1 MIHVAGG
8 RVNLKKTAASLCQR
22 PDIPQK
28 VDILRKDIKI
38 GLLFTSPHLKRGN
51 TVSNWTG
58 KFVIG
63 LTGNIAT
70 GKSVVRR
77 MLEHLGA
84 YTIDAD
90 ALAHRAY
97 AKGAPGY
104 QQVLDN
110 FGKWL
115 INKDGEIDRS
125 KLGNLVFN
133 NPEALAQLEAIA
145 HPLVRQATE
154 ILIKR
159 SIQPVIVIEAIKLLE
174 GDLRNVCDSIW
185 VTNAPEEIQIERL
198 IRKRGMNRDQ
208 AVERIH
214 MQSEQSAKVAVANI
228 VITNTGSYDALWKQV
243 NAAWKEIVPGASN
256 NAEPETIT
264 IKQPVTPKG
273 EYSVKRGSPKHS
285 AAIADLITRLSKGAR
300 KMTADGVMEEFGEK
314 AYMLLQLDQDIVG
327 LAGWQ
332 VENLVTRTTDI
343 FLEEHVDLQKALEI
357 LINEVERASSE
368 LQSEASLIFPMN
380 ELATQEQLWKQIGY
394 EKRTPETLGVQAWQ
408 DSATESLSAGNTLLF
423 KQLRQDRVL
432 RPI

>member
-1 MIHVAGG
+1 M
-8 RVNLKKTAASLCQR
+8 
-22 PDIPQK
+22 
-28 VDILRKDIKI
+28 
-38 GLLFTSPHLKRGN
+38 
-51 TVSNWTG
+51 SNWPG

-90 ALAHRAY
+90 ALTHRAY

-104 QQVLDN
+104 QKVIDN

-133 NPEALAQLEAIA
+133 NPEAMAQLEAIA

-185 VTNAPEEIQIERL
+185 VTNAPEEIQVERL
-198 IRKRGMNRDQ
+198 MRKRGMSRDH
-208 AVERIH
+208 AKERIH
-214 MQSEQSAKVAVANI
+214 MQSAQGAKVAVANI
-228 VITNTGSYDALWKQV
+228 VITNTGSYDTLWKQV
-243 NAAWKEIVPGASN
+243 NAAWKEIVPGAN
-256 NAEPETIT
+256 VVEPETIT
-264 IKQPVTPKG
+264 TKQPVASSNG
-273 EYSVKRGSPKHS
+273 EYSVKRGKPKNS
-285 AAIADLITRLSKGAR
+285 AAIAELITRLSKGTR
-300 KMTADGVMEEFGEK
+300 RMTADNVMEEFGEK
-314 AYMLLQLDQDIVG
+314 AYMLLHLDQKIIG
-327 LAGWQ
+327 LVGWQ

-343 FLEEHVDLQKALEI
+343 FLEEHVNLQKALEI
-357 LINEVERASSE
+357 LIHEVERASGE

-380 ELATQEQLWKQIGY
+380 ELASHEQLWKQLGY

-408 DSATESLSAGNTLLF
+408 DSATESRSAGNTLLF

>member
-1 MIHVAGG
+1 LEIW
-8 RVNLKKTAASLCQR
+8 
-22 PDIPQK
+22 
-28 VDILRKDIKI
+28 RKDIKI
-38 GLLFTSPHLKRGN
+38 APLFIPSLPERGII
-51 TVSNWTG
+51 VSNWHG

-84 YTIDAD
+84 YTVDAD

-97 AKGAPGY
+97 ARGAPGY
-104 QQVLDN
+104 QQVIDA
-110 FGKWL
+110 FGRWL
-115 INKDGEIDRS
+115 VNKDGEIDRS

-133 NPEALAQLEAIA
+133 NPEVMTQLEAIV
-145 HPLVRQATE
+145 HPLVRQAAE

-159 SIQPVIVIEAIKLLE
+159 SVQPVVVIEAIKLLE
-174 GDLRNVCDSIW
+174 GDLRKVCDSIW
-185 VTNAPEEIQIERL
+185 VTNAPEEVQAERL
-198 IRKRGMNRDQ
+198 MRKRGMNREQ
-208 AVERIH
+208 ALGRIH
-214 MQSEQSAKVAVANI
+214 MQSAQGAKVAVANI
-228 VITNTGSYDALWKQV
+228 VITNTGSYDDLWKQV
-243 NAAWKEIVPGASN
+243 SAAWNEIVPGGGT
-256 NAEPETIT
+256 AETEVMVEPKTEPAVAPAAAGQALP
-264 IKQPVTPKG
+264 QPTGELTVRRGKPKN
-273 EYSVKRGSPKHS
+273 S
-285 AAIADLITRLSKGAR
+285 AAIAELITRLSKGTR
-300 KMTADGVMEEFGEK
+300 KMTADAVMEQFGEK
-314 AYMLLQLDQDIVG
+314 AYMLLDLDGRIVG

-343 FLEEHVDLQKALEI
+343 FLEDYINQQKALEI

-380 ELATQEQLWKQIGY
+380 ELAAQEKLWTTLGY

-408 DSATESLSAGNTLLF
+408 DSATEVNPAGGILLF

>member
-1 MIHVAGG
+1 
-8 RVNLKKTAASLCQR
+8 
-22 PDIPQK
+22 
-28 VDILRKDIKI
+28 
-38 GLLFTSPHLKRGN
+38 
-51 TVSNWTG
+51 VSNWSG

-84 YTIDAD
+84 YTVDAD
-90 ALAHRAY
+90 ALTHRAY

-104 QQVLDN
+104 QRVIDT

-115 INKDGEIDRS
+115 VNKDGEIDRS
-125 KLGNLVFN
+125 KLGQLVFSS
-133 NPEALAQLEAIA
+133 PEAMAQLESVV
-145 HPLVRQATE
+145 HPLVRQAAE

-174 GDLRNVCDSIW
+174 GDLRNVCNSIW
-185 VTNAPEEIQIERL
+185 VTNAPEEVQAERL
-198 IRKRGMNRDQ
+198 MRKRGMTREQ
-208 AVERIH
+208 AMERVH
-214 MQSEQSAKVAVANI
+214 MQSAQSAKVAVANI

-243 NAAWKEIVPGASN
+243 NAAWKEIVPGAT
-256 NAEPETIT
+256 AEPDTIT
-264 IKQPVTPKG
+264 VKQSVVPPRG
-273 EYSVKRGSPKHS
+273 ELSVKRGKPKNS
-285 AAIADLITRLSKGAR
+285 AAIAELITRLSKGAR
-300 KMTADGVMEEFGEK
+300 KMTADNVMEEFGEK
-314 AYMLLQLDQDIVG
+314 AYMLLQLDQKIVG

-343 FLEEHVDLQKALEI
+343 FLENYVDQRKALEM

-368 LQSEASLIFPMN
+368 LQSEASLIFPMS
-380 ELATQEQLWKQIGY
+380 EFAAQEGLWNQLGY

-408 DSATESLSAGNTLLF
+408 DSAIEAKPEGSALLF

>member
-1 MIHVAGG
+1 M
-8 RVNLKKTAASLCQR
+8 
-22 PDIPQK
+22 
-28 VDILRKDIKI
+28 
-38 GLLFTSPHLKRGN
+38 
-51 TVSNWTG
+51 SNWPG

-90 ALAHRAY
+90 ALTHRAY

-110 FGKWL
+110 LGKWL
-115 INKDGEIDRS
+115 LNKDGEIDRS

-133 NPEALAQLEAIA
+133 NPEAMAQLEAIA
-145 HPLVRQATE
+145 HPLVRQASE
-154 ILIKR
+154 MLIKR
-159 SIQPVIVIEAIKLLE
+159 AIQPVIVIEAIKLLE

-198 IRKRGMNRDQ
+198 IRKRGMSREQ
-208 AVERIH
+208 ALERIH
-214 MQSEQSAKVAVANI
+214 AQSAQSAKVAVANI
-228 VITNTGSYDALWKQV
+228 VVTNTGSYDDLWKQV
-243 NAAWKEIVPGASN
+243 SAAWGEIVPGAAKS
-256 NAEPETIT
+256 EPDTVV
-264 IKQPVTPKG
+264 IKQPAASNG
-273 EYSVKRGSPKHS
+273 EYLVKRGKPKNS
-285 AAIADLITRLSKGAR
+285 AAIAELITRLSKGTR
-300 KMTADGVMEEFGEK
+300 KMTAENVMEEFGEK
-314 AYMLLQLDQDIVG
+314 AYMLLQLDQKIIG

-343 FLEEHVDLQKALEI
+343 FFEEHVDVQKALEL
-357 LINEVERASSE
+357 LIKEVESASRE
-368 LQSEASLIFPMN
+368 LQSEASLIFPMS
-380 ELATQEQLWKQIGY
+380 ELAVQEQLWKKIGY

-408 DSATESLSAGNTLLF
+408 DSASETLSSGNALLF

>member
-1 MIHVAGG
+1 M
-8 RVNLKKTAASLCQR
+8 
-22 PDIPQK
+22 
-28 VDILRKDIKI
+28 
-38 GLLFTSPHLKRGN
+38 
-51 TVSNWTG
+51 SNWPG

-90 ALAHRAY
+90 ALTHRAY

-104 QQVLDN
+104 QQVIDQ

-133 NPEALAQLEAIA
+133 NPDAMKQLEAIV

-159 SIQPVIVIEAIKLLE
+159 AIQPVIVIEAIKLLE

-185 VTNAPEEIQIERL
+185 VTNAPEQVQVERL
-198 IRKRGMNRDQ
+198 MRKRGMSRDQ
-208 AVERIH
+208 AVGRIH
-214 MQSEQSAKVAVANI
+214 AQSAQSAKVAVANI
-228 VITNTGSYDALWKQV
+228 VITNIGSYDALWKQV
-243 NAAWKEIVPGASN
+243 SAAWKELVPGAN
-256 NAEPETIT
+256 TVVEPDTAAVKPT
-264 IKQPVTPKG
+264 VAQQSTVG
-273 EYSVKRGSPKHS
+273 VMSVKRGKPKNS
-285 AAIADLITRLSKGAR
+285 AAIAELITRLSKGAR
-300 KMTADGVMEEFGEK
+300 NMTADDVMEEFGEK
-314 AYMLLQLDQDIVG
+314 AYMLLDVDRKIVG

-343 FLEEHVDLQKALEI
+343 FLEETVDPQKALEI
-357 LINEVERASSE
+357 LIHEVERASGE
-368 LQSEASLIFPMN
+368 LQSEASLVFPMG
-380 ELATQEQLWKQIGY
+380 ELAAHEQIWKHLGY

-408 DSATESLSAGNTLLF
+408 DSAAETISVGGALLF